1 MFTFLD
7 LLVIVFLVLIAAT
20 LLSLCLMF
28 MLKNKTAKRI
38 CFYIVLVLSL
48 YVSSIGLRIGLGGWF
63 TTQIAFGVLTV
74 LMTVSAFVLE
84 RVSKGNEK
92 LLKISRVIAAAALA
106 VGMIN
111 AIL

>member
-7 LLVIVFLVLIAAT
+7 LLVVVFLALIAAT
-20 LLSLCLMF
+20 LLTLSLMF
-28 MLKNKTAKRI
+28 LLKNKTAKRI

-63 TTQIAFGVLTV
+63 TIQIAFGVITV
-74 LMTVSAFVLE
+74 LMTIAAFVLE
-84 RVSKGNEK
+84 RVSKGDEK
-92 LLKISRVIAAAALA
+92 LLKISRIIGAAAL
-106 VGMIN
+106 VIGMIN